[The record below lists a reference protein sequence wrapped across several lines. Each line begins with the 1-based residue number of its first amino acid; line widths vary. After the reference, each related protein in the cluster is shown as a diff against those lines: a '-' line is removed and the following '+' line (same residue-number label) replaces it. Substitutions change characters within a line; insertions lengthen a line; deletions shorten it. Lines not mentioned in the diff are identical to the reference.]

1 MKLFGGILSPSVG
14 SDQRFDIFD
23 TVVAG
28 GADFA
33 AAVSILGQTMSECL
47 KHDVEPL
54 FCVSGSL
61 TLLPPRAPAQL
72 LKERSEAK

>member
-54 FCVSGSL
+54 FCVPGSL
-61 TLLPPRAPAQL
+61 ASSPPGASAQL
-72 LKERSEAK
+72 LKERSSVK